1 MFYLFHI
8 GHKLLCPILYNS
20 TARSQLI
27 HSIFKQI
34 LRVVLIGDSLSKLT
48 NEVKQSPQINEW
60 GNVCRHLKSETE
72 VISEMTLSLR
82 ILLIGN
88 QIFF

>member
-1 MFYLFHI
+1 MPYLI
-8 GHKLLCPILYNS
+8 KLNSAITTYTFIL
-20 TARSQLI
+20 
-27 HSIFKQI
+27 KQI
-34 LRVVLIGDSLSKLT
+34 FRVVLIGDSLSKLT

-60 GNVCRHLKSETE
+60 GNVCRHLKFGVE
-72 VISEMTLSLR
+72 VISDMTLLLR